1 MLRGT
6 LRIPF
11 HVPEHKGFFVKLLFI
26 LDSPSNSRRARC
38 FLPRRSGCPAHG
50 WSCPAS
56 PSGCAAARCRKR
68 SAPASY
74 QLRPTS
80 SRRENSCKKVVCPRG
95 SEQTTAQRRN
105 GLWSEKAY
113 FASRTE
119 TVTSLASVLKS
130 NAPPS
135 CSAKRTSYTFWA
147 RSLPEAFSSDQFPV
161 KAWYW
166 PSVPSA

>member
-1 MLRGT
+1 MLRST

-26 LDSPSNSRRARC
+26 LDSPTFSGRSDPLHQFEVLAAVARVKRPDKGNVC
-38 FLPRRSGCPAHG
+38 
-50 WSCPAS
+50 S
-56 PSGCAAARCRKR
+56 PPKC
-68 SAPASY
+68 
-74 QLRPTS
+74 
-80 SRRENSCKKVVCPRG
+80 NKKVVCPRG

-105 GLWSEKAY
+105 GPWNEKAY

-135 CSAKRTSYTFWA
+135 CNAKRISYTFWA

-161 KAWYW
+161 KAWYR

>member
-1 MLRGT
+1 MLRST

-26 LDSPSNSRRARC
+26 LDNPTFSGRSDPLHQFEVLAAVARVKRPDKGNVCSPPKCN
-38 FLPRRSGCPAHG
+38 
-50 WSCPAS
+50 
-56 PSGCAAARCRKR
+56 
-68 SAPASY
+68 
-74 QLRPTS
+74 
-80 SRRENSCKKVVCPRG
+80 KKVVCPRG
-95 SEQTTAQRRN
+95 SEQTTQRRD

-135 CSAKRTSYTFWA
+135 CSAKRISYTFWA

-161 KAWYW
+161 KAWYR

>member
-1 MLRGT
+1 MLRST

-26 LDSPSNSRRARC
+26 LDSPTFSGPSDPLHQFEVLAAVARVKRPDKGNVC
-38 FLPRRSGCPAHG
+38 
-50 WSCPAS
+50 S
-56 PSGCAAARCRKR
+56 PPKC
-68 SAPASY
+68 
-74 QLRPTS
+74 
-80 SRRENSCKKVVCPRG
+80 NKKVVCPRG

-105 GLWSEKAY
+105 GWWNEKAY

-135 CSAKRTSYTFWA
+135 CSAKRISYTFWA

-161 KAWYW
+161 KAWYR